1 MYTYLALQTVL
12 EEQTTHAHTHTHI
25 LKRYC
30 NASPCSCDSGYMH
43 VADGCWFA
51 VHVTM
56 LTKSHGEDTAGLEKG
71 NVWKRNQN
79 EETKEQHTAGLM
91 SVT

>member
-12 EEQTTHAHTHTHI
+12 EEETTHAHTHTHI

-71 NVWKRNQN
+71 NV
-79 EETKEQHTAGLM
+79 
-91 SVT
+91 

>member
-1 MYTYLALQTVL
+1 MYTYLALQTL
-12 EEQTTHAHTHTHI
+12 HEEQTTHANTHTHI

-71 NVWKRNQN
+71 NVWKGNQN